1 MDNLSVKARQVR
13 NAGRYEDTQLV
24 HLSDEELALLKQQW
38 GVPGKNPDTGLPEY
52 GILGKILKV
61 AAPFASFIPGVGPLA
76 AAALTAAAGT
86 AGAALD
92 KPKSG
97 GGSGGSSKTGYTPVA
112 KDPTFSAKLPEAKGI
127 FADLAAKPSGMTPE
141 DYLTYGQVKR
151 TPQGVTM
158 GKTGA
163 QFFNYA
169 KSPEQQQPV
178 VEANAYFDAYP
189 DVAAEWARLSGS
201 DEGKATLSAI
211 GVTTPQQFAQ
221 YHYTTFGSKENRNAP
236 VGYTPPVAVNPA
248 PPVPVAPSDLAVQAA
263 QPTGEIDPAILAQL
277 SVGGMPQAYKKGG
290 SVRKEF
296 AVHGEG
302 TGRSDSIPA
311 VLSDGEYVID
321 AETVALLG
329 DGSSKAGAKALDDF
343 RVNIRKHKGAKLAQG
358 KFSVKAKA
366 PHHYMT
372 GGKV

>member
-112 KDPTFSAKLPEAKGI
+112 KDPTFSAKLPDAKGI

-163 QFFNYA
+163 QFFDYA

-189 DVAAEWARLSGS
+189 AVAAEWARLSGS

-221 YHYTTFGSKENRNAP
+221 YRRLCASGRGQPRASGPGRP
-236 VGYTPPVAVNPA
+236 VR
-248 PPVPVAPSDLAVQAA
+248 S
-263 QPTGEIDPAILAQL
+263 
-277 SVGGMPQAYKKGG
+277 
-290 SVRKEF
+290 R
-296 AVHGEG
+296 G
-302 TGRSDSIPA
+302 TGCAADRRDRPRDPGA
-311 VLSDGEYVID
+311 TVRRWD
-321 AETVALLG
+321 AASLQEGRLG
-329 DGSSKAGAKALDDF
+329 A
-343 RVNIRKHKGAKLAQG
+343 
-358 KFSVKAKA
+358 
-366 PHHYMT
+366 
-372 GGKV
+372 